1 MVGVWIRVQFVDN
14 EEYSLSSQQ
23 SQINLIQNFYSATHE
38 AWWQAIFLNEFHSC
52 KAEQPLGEME
62 LQEPEKD
69 ENQIGNLIKNSVY

>member
-1 MVGVWIRVQFVDN
+1 MKLGDEPF
-14 EEYSLSSQQ
+14 
-23 SQINLIQNFYSATHE
+23 F
-38 AWWQAIFLNEFHSC
+38 FNEFHSC